1 MVLPAVCLSGGNS
14 TGPLSFSPSRTAGNF
29 STKKVEQRLLSVE
42 AVVKSPLRTT
52 KPSTRTRVSSSS
64 KRGELKV
71 LRENCNSLANQS
83 LKKHGHIL
91 PTLPVLGVLQPAGPV
106 RRRHWRSLRTILSSP
121 RTILSSRGGN
131 CQNHLSQGP
140 THPKPSLP
148 SWPWSPVSLPWP
160 DRDRKPLQHFLLFP
174 AYKFCER
181 KLAITRFQK
190 KKNQERNKMR
200 NQRIKDHQEK
210 PFASALPIIRVK
222 HQL

>member
-1 MVLPAVCLSGGNS
+1 VV
-14 TGPLSFSPSRTAGNF
+14 FSARRG
-29 STKKVEQRLLSVE
+29 LL
-42 AVVKSPLRTT
+42 
-52 KPSTRTRVSSSS
+52 
-64 KRGELKV
+64 
-71 LRENCNSLANQS
+71 
-83 LKKHGHIL
+83 
-91 PTLPVLGVLQPAGPV
+91 
-106 RRRHWRSLRTILSSP
+106 

-190 KKNQERNKMR
+190 KKIKNEKKR
-200 NQRIKDHQEK
+200 NQQSIKDHQEK
-210 PFASALPIIRVK
+210 PSRRHLYPSHQSKTPTLASEQRNAHPPPQSPSRLSPKMARLSASGLRTGSSLWPPPGAKKGHQQHQPTAAPPETGEVKKQTSNSRSSSGRKYRKQSEASIRPRRG
-222 HQL
+222 L